1 MTLVFNK
8 VTIKDDYANGSIIAL
23 FSQGSV
29 TSKQSLYTSVSCHNT
44 GYLPAIFGGK
54 KHRSLFQ
61 FSYKFF
67 VSTCRYIFSNPILL
81 MSKEAPWKLILHI
94 CCQNVLY
101 IDLHNTWRVMCLV
114 EESLTINLKEAI
126 NLYNIRNLHRL
137 MTVKCSENR
146 IHLSRRRFMEDIK
159 SNLHSSSQYFPFPK
173 R

>member
-1 MTLVFNK
+1 
-8 VTIKDDYANGSIIAL
+8 
-23 FSQGSV
+23 
-29 TSKQSLYTSVSCHNT
+29 
-44 GYLPAIFGGK
+44 
-54 KHRSLFQ
+54 
-61 FSYKFF
+61 
-67 VSTCRYIFSNPILL
+67 

-159 SNLHSSSQYFPFPK
+159 SNLHSSSLSLFRNADERNLKLASFRKPNFWWWLSYSSKYFFK
-173 R
+173 TTKNFGSKVCLKHWSCFTLYRRMVSSAKISNIGWWYHCTYHFCQW